1 MRLVVNEGY
10 APRIQ
15 RREGGWMLVVGS
27 TSKSVQLGM
36 AGVDAVE
43 QADLLVG
50 HLVTCEYRR
59 DKGTYKIN
67 RVDRSKTA
75 DSPMEHDRMY
85 LTFSKQSKLR
95 LHLHLWL

>member
-85 LTFSKQSKLR
+85 LCKIF
-95 LHLHLWL
+95 